1 MNKHMTPIFLYLN
14 ERFGP
19 DAVQAEGED
28 QISLAVDERLILLH
42 HFEVSEKL
50 LMATGL
56 APLPENGREQL
67 CLALLQ
73 GQYFFHKT
81 SGMTLAVDTE
91 ARFVVLQL
99 CVDADAKLMD
109 DFATILENFVHVA
122 AYWAETC
129 RQLGEGAASP
139 SAEVPL
145 DLLTS
150 GLRV

>member
-1 MNKHMTPIFLYLN
+1 
-14 ERFGP
+14 
-19 DAVQAEGED
+19 
-28 QISLAVDERLILLH
+28 
-42 HFEVSEKL
+42 
-50 LMATGL
+50 MATGL

-129 RQLGEGAASP
+129 RRLGEGVAAP

>member
-50 LMATGL
+50 LMATGI

-67 CLALLQ
+67 CLA
-73 GQYFFHKT
+73 
-81 SGMTLAVDTE
+81 
-91 ARFVVLQL
+91 
-99 CVDADAKLMD
+99 C
-109 DFATILENFVHVA
+109 
-122 AYWAETC
+122 C
-129 RQLGEGAASP
+129 RGSIFSTKHRA
-139 SAEVPL
+139 
-145 DLLTS
+145 
-150 GLRV
+150 

>member
-14 ERFGP
+14 ERLGP

-50 LMATGL
+50 LMATGI

-129 RQLGEGAASP
+129 RRLGEGAASP